1 MGSDFFTFLPLIFC
15 LCIIIVAAVA
25 VVFSLKDVL
34 KNSKEIFSRLE
45 ESASHFAGENSKT
58 QGSHFLKLVWIVA
71 GALVMFGLGRFIFFP
86 AALLVALAAQAAAV
100 YFITRKD
107 KKNGAAKR
115 KGYFVGAALGLAAF
129 VLVALVQLGGSE
141 NPGKIL
147 FHFALMAALAVF
159 IALKENRKKVLRND
173 TATRQTEGTITRHRI
188 TTQKFFFLTCFKSH
202 SYEYEFNALGMT
214 YKGMDGETHGL
225 WKKRGRDLENP
236 VKVVYD
242 FTAPENSWLLDI
254 KHRGSLTVF
263 LATLFCLA
271 AIALHCVMTTDVA
284 ATAKEVFAMLAE
296 RQLF

>member
-1 MGSDFFTFLPLIFC
+1 MSLWRRRQPQFISLP
-15 LCIIIVAAVA
+15 
-25 VVFSLKDVL
+25 
-34 KNSKEIFSRLE
+34 ER
-45 ESASHFAGENSKT
+45 T
-58 QGSHFLKLVWIVA
+58 
-71 GALVMFGLGRFIFFP
+71 
-86 AALLVALAAQAAAV
+86 
-100 YFITRKD
+100 

-159 IALKENRKKVLRND
+159 IALKENRLKVLRND
-173 TATRQTEGTITRHRI
+173 TATRQTEGTITRHEI

-254 KHRGSLTVF
+254 KHRGSLAVF

-271 AIALHCVMTTDVA
+271 AIAFHCVMTTDVA
-284 ATAKEVFAMLAE
+284 DTAKKVFAMLSDK
-296 RQLF
+296 L